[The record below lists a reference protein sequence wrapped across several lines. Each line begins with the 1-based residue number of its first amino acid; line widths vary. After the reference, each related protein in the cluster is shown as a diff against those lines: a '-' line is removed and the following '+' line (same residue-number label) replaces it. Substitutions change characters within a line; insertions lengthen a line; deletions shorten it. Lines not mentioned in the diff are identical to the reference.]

1 MSCARQA
8 FPLGADQRFSL
19 HSRDD
24 SVFRLVVAA
33 EVAEHAPAAGG
44 AAAAS
49 ALGKL
54 CVGLREAHT
63 PLVARL
69 EAPSLDTRRD
79 ALRELRGL
87 LQLPHVLRTLK
98 APSDLVDLRPG
109 NGKSSSDRGSV
120 MGRASHTAAK
130 ALAEGLSRPH
140 RPVDVGRVWTCK
152 PADRD
157 AFTQALSEEDERKL
171 ELDEAEA
178 TRDVMEQLG
187 SSAEVRQL
195 LQALRREVA
204 AASAAFKAAAAASDA
219 AFEKCRGASDA
230 GAPREPTQ
238 AQPTSAAPHRLA
250 AHSPRL
256 PRCRSCAHAPHA

>member
-49 ALGKL
+49 AL
-54 CVGLREAHT
+54 EAHT